1 VNGLDTA
8 LHGLQQALASSPQQT
23 WRGVVRQRMA
33 SVHEALLSE
42 RTRAGEA
49 WQAAREGH
57 LGRERKHLVDRVNAL
72 ESSADTNPDAFP
84 EQVRRLILDL
94 EHHRQRVN
102 DLVYDS
108 VSMDIGGSE

>member
-1 VNGLDTA
+1 MSGLDNA
-8 LHGLQQALASSPQQT
+8 IEGLEQALKSSPQQT
-23 WRGVVRQRMA
+23 WRGLVRQRMA
-33 SVHEALLSE
+33 SVHEALASE
-42 RTRAGEA
+42 RSRVGDP

-57 LGRERKHLVDRVNAL
+57 LHRERKHLVDRM
-72 ESSADTNPDAFP
+72 
-84 EQVRRLILDL
+84 RRLDESEDINSVEVQRLIVDL

>member
-1 VNGLDTA
+1 MSGLDNA
-8 LHGLQQALASSPQQT
+8 IEGLEQALMSSPQQT
-23 WRGVVRQRMA
+23 WRGLVRQRMA
-33 SVHEALLSE
+33 SVHEALAIE
-42 RTRAGEA
+42 RSRLGDP

-57 LGRERKHLVDRVNAL
+57 LHRERKHLVDRMKRL
-72 ESSADTNPDAFP
+72 DESEDINSA
-84 EQVRRLILDL
+84 EVQRLIVDL

>member
-1 VNGLDTA
+1 MSGLENA
-8 LHGLQQALASSPQQT
+8 IEGLEQALASSPQQT
-23 WRGVVRQRMA
+23 WRGLVRQRMA
-33 SVHEALLSE
+33 SVHEALVSE
-42 RTRAGEA
+42 RSRLGDP

-57 LGRERKHLVDRVNAL
+57 LHRERKHLVARMKQLDDGDDIDSTEL
-72 ESSADTNPDAFP
+72 
-84 EQVRRLILDL
+84 RRLLVDL